1 MDSSHVSLCA
11 LLLRSDG
18 FDHYR
23 CDRSMSLGLN
33 LVSMGKILK
42 CAGNDDTITLKAEDS
57 GDNLTLMFENEG
69 ARCAPCPLLTIL
81 TPLHRWHR
89 SECPTTKP

>member
-11 LLLRSDG
+11 LLMRSDG

-57 GDNLTLMFENEG
+57 GDNLTLMFENQG
-69 ARCAPCPLLTIL
+69 TFFDMPFLLRYAL
-81 TPLHRWHR
+81 FAFSR
-89 SECPTTKP
+89 SDF

>member
-11 LLLRSDG
+11 LLMRSDG

-57 GDNLTLMFENEG
+57 GDNLTLMFENQG
-69 ARCAPCPLLTIL
+69 TFFDMPFLLRYAL
-81 TPLHRWHR
+81 FAFSR
-89 SECPTTKP
+89 SVF

>member
-69 ARCAPCPLLTIL
+69 ARCAPCPLHCLAPTQYIL
-81 TPLHRWHR
+81 F
-89 SECPTTKP
+89 

>member
-1 MDSSHVSLCA
+1 M
-11 LLLRSDG
+11 RSDG

-57 GDNLTLMFENEG
+57 GDNLTLMFENQG
-69 ARCAPCPLLTIL
+69 TFFDMPFLLRYAL
-81 TPLHRWHR
+81 FAFSR
-89 SECPTTKP
+89 SDF

>member
-1 MDSSHVSLCA
+1 M
-11 LLLRSDG
+11 RSDG

-57 GDNLTLMFENEG
+57 GDNLTLMFENQG
-69 ARCAPCPLLTIL
+69 ARARLSTPRSLSETSSRRNLTFEISCR
-81 TPLHRWHR
+81 TR
-89 SECPTTKP
+89 